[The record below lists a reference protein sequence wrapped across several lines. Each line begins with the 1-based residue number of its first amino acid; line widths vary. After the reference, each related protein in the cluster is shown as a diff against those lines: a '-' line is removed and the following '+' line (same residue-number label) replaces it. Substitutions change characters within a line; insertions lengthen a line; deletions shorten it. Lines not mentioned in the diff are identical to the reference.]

1 MRLPHVLHYGA
12 LPEGA
17 PNAYSAPMTKLLD
30 QALEAVRRLPAESQ
44 DEIARLL
51 LHLAQGDDE
60 PEEIDPAHLPAVLE
74 GLEQVRRGEFASD
87 EEVEAAFRSFEA

>member
-1 MRLPHVLHYGA
+1 VHQYRTLPYGS
-12 LPEGA
+12 
-17 PNAYSAPMTKLLD
+17 PNAYPASVTKLLD
-30 QALEAVRRLPAESQ
+30 QALEAVRQLPAESQ

-87 EEVEAAFRSFEA
+87 EEVEAAFRSFEV